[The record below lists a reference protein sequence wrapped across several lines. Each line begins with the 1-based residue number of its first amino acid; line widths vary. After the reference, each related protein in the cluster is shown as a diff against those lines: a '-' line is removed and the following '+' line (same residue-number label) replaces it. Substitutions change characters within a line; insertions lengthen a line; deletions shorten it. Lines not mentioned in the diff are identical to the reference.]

1 MFLTPSL
8 RKKCL
13 SMKKYN
19 QLLNNSFSPK
29 TTIYQNRLYLQ
40 QYDNIQPI
48 IEDNFDDIIFIKK
61 ESTEKPNVK
70 DESSKVS
77 ETTKEETTKETTK
90 EETDEKKTTE
100 EKTDDK
106 KTTEEE
112 ITTKEITKEET
123 TNEEE
128 ETSDNI
134 PVLPATP
141 SDNKKTIIISQKILD
156 SANIKDNIFSDE
168 EDNNDEELFGG
179 KNNENSFF

>member
-77 ETTKEETTKETTK
+77 ETTEVETTKETTK
-90 EETDEKKTTE
+90 EETTKETTE

-106 KTTEEE
+106 E
-112 ITTKEITKEET
+112 ITKEETDDKEITKEET
-123 TNEEE
+123 TIEEE

>member
-19 QLLNNSFSPK
+19 QLLDNSFSPK
-29 TTIYQNRLYLQ
+29 TTIYQSRVYLQ
-40 QYDNIQPI
+40 QYDNIQPV

-61 ESTEKPNVK
+61 DSTEKSKVKEVSKITEKPSDESSDESTEKPS
-70 DESSKVS
+70 DES
-77 ETTKEETTKETTK
+77 T
-90 EETDEKKTTE
+90 EKPS
-100 EKTDDK
+100 DD
-106 KTTEEE
+106 
-112 ITTKEITKEET
+112 
-123 TNEEE
+123 

-134 PVLPATP
+134 PVLPAAP

-156 SANIKDNIFSDE
+156 SANIKDNIFSDDE
-168 EDNNDEELFGG
+168 EEENNNDKELFGG

>member
-77 ETTKEETTKETTK
+77 ETTEVETTKETTK
-90 EETDEKKTTE
+90 EETTKETTKVETDDKKTTE

-106 KTTEEE
+106 
-112 ITTKEITKEET
+112 EITKEET
-123 TNEEE
+123 TIEEE

>member
-90 EETDEKKTTE
+90 VETDDKKTTE

-106 KTTEEE
+106 
-112 ITTKEITKEET
+112 EITKEET
-123 TNEEE
+123 TIEEE

>member
-48 IEDNFDDIIFIKK
+48 IEENFDDIIFIKK

-77 ETTKEETTKETTK
+77 ETTEVETTKETTK
-90 EETDEKKTTE
+90 EETTKETTE

-106 KTTEEE
+106 E
-112 ITTKEITKEET
+112 ITKEETDDKEITKEET
-123 TNEEE
+123 TIEEE